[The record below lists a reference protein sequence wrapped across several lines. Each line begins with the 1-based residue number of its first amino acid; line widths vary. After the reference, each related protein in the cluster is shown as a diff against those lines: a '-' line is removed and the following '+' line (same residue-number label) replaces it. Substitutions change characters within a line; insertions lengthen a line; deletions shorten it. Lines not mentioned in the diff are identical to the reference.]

1 MICTIIYDCE
11 RRGTNGSMD
20 SAFAARLTEGG
31 FDTPPERSFYQK
43 FFFRL
48 SNPLLEERGGI
59 CATYY
64 PLDDGAHPGFFFC
77 LFLFTETK

>member
-1 MICTIIYDCE
+1 MAQWIVRSPLDSQKA
-11 RRGTNGSMD
+11 GSIPLQN
-20 SAFAARLTEGG
+20 ALFT
-31 FDTPPERSFYQK
+31 K
-43 FFFRL
+43 NFFFRL
-48 SNPLLEERGGI
+48 SNPLLEDRGGI